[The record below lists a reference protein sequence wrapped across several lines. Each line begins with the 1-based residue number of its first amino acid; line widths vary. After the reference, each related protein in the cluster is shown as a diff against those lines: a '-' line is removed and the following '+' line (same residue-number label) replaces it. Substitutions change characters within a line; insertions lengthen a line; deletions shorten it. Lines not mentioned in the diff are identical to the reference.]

1 MPVTEM
7 QVIERVRDFLTENF
21 LYMRPD
27 FVLNEGDSLL
37 ETGVID
43 SMGVL
48 EVLNFLEEEFG
59 VKAADDEVS
68 EANMGSLRAIARF
81 VASKRAETMAA

>member
-1 MPVTEM
+1 MSVTEP
-7 QVIERVRDFLTENF
+7 QVIERVRAFLTENF

-27 FVLNEGDSLL
+27 FFLADDHSLL
-37 ETGVID
+37 EGGVID

-59 VKAADDEVS
+59 VTAADDEIS
-68 EANMGSLRAIARF
+68 EANLGSLRTIAQF
-81 VASKRAETMAA
+81 VASKRAGSMVA